1 MRLVDILSGQYGNL
15 MIVGDPDQNI
25 YEWRGSD
32 VKLLVDFDKE
42 HEPTKTIILNQN
54 YRSTPQ
60 ILQCANTLIEKNTL
74 RLKKDLF
81 TRNPSGAPVIHY
93 HSRNDLEEMDQVIA
107 NIQKLRETEGLKYSD
122 FAIIYRSGFLSR
134 IAEKKLVEKNIPYEI
149 FGGVRFYQRMEML
162 VFPGLEELFSMFR
175 ILDMYESG
183 EYDTLV
189 VDCAPTGE
197 TLALLKY
204 PERLSGLIRRV
215 LPIEKAG
222 VKTVGVL
229 VENLMKLPMPKD
241 AVFDDIE
248 YLMEKMLRLQ
258 KLLLNQDIVSLRVVT
273 TPEKIVISEAK
284 RNFTCLYLYHYNV
297 DAVIVNHIYPQE
309 AMEGYFNKWKKLQ
322 EEGLR
327 EIRESFSEV
336 PRIYVE
342 LLSKEL
348 RTLRVLEEVADLMFL
363 DCDPNDVLF
372 RKEIYEVD
380 EKEGSLKIYL
390 PFAEKEELGLEQ
402 DGKELVV
409 GVKNESR
416 RFPVPAGFAG
426 REIAGAKWEN
436 GYLKIL
442 FGETLTCG

>member
-1 MRLVDILSGQYGNL
+1 MRIIIYTGKGGVGKTSMAAATACKIAKSGKRVLIMSTDQAHSLGDSFDVRVGREPAQVLERLYAMEIDTVYESEKCWGNL
-15 MIVGDPDQNI
+15 QDYLKQLLTLKG
-25 YEWRGSD
+25 GSG
-32 VKLLVDFDKE
+32 
-42 HEPTKTIILNQN
+42 
-54 YRSTPQ
+54 
-60 ILQCANTLIEKNTL
+60 IE
-74 RLKKDLF
+74 
-81 TRNPSGAPVIHY
+81 V
-93 HSRNDLEEMDQVIA
+93 EE
-107 NIQKLRETEGLKYSD
+107 L
-122 FAIIYRSGFLSR
+122 
-134 IAEKKLVEKNIPYEI
+134 
-149 FGGVRFYQRMEML
+149 L

-183 EYDTLV
+183 EYDTLI

-197 TLALLKY
+197 TLTLLKY

-229 VENLMKLPMPKD
+229 LENLMKLPMPKD

-248 YLMEKMLRLQ
+248 YLMDKMLRLQ
-258 KLLLNQDIVSLRVVT
+258 KLLLNQDVVSLRVVT

-348 RTLRVLEEVADLMFL
+348 RTLRVLEEVGDLMFS
-363 DCDPNDVLF
+363 DCNPNDVLF
-372 RKEIYEVD
+372 QKEIYEVD
-380 EKEGSLKIYL
+380 EEEGSLKIYL
-390 PFAEKEELGLEQ
+390 PFVEKEELGLEQ

-442 FGETLTCG
+442 FALIEK